1 MTGAGK
7 KLWGWYFFDWATQPY
22 STLMLTFVFGP
33 FFATIAAEV
42 YLGSGLNE
50 EAADAR
56 AQGLWSLCL
65 TVVGL
70 IVGFGAPIIGAVADV
85 TGRRLPWII
94 GFSALYVIG
103 SMSLWWTQPDGSN
116 MLWML
121 CAFGIGFIGA
131 EFALIFTNA
140 QLPNLG
146 PIKLI
151 GKISGTGF
159 AFGYVGGL
167 LSLVIM
173 LALFLEQ
180 PSGKT
185 LLGVDPVF
193 GLDATQREGTRFVGP
208 LTAVWFLIFMI
219 PYFRS
224 VRDTPKEV
232 ANGQVQLALATLVQT
247 LKELRH
253 KGSLSAYLGSSMFY
267 RDALNGLY
275 GFGGTYAVLVLN
287 WELTAL
293 GIFGIASIIT
303 AALFCWVGAKIDDY
317 TGPKALII
325 ISNWCLIAVCIT
337 LVFMTRNQIF
347 GIPLPEG
354 SNLPDILFWCCGIV
368 IGGMGGILQSAS
380 RTMMVRHTDPER
392 ATQSFG
398 LYGLSGR
405 ATAFMAPA
413 LIALV
418 TTLSGSATIG
428 VSPLIFLFLIGLFL
442 LRWVQ
447 PKGDQGVYDQ
457 C

>member
-185 LLGVDPVF
+185 LLGVDPAF
-193 GLDATQREGTRFVGP
+193 GLDATPRGHAFCRPTD
-208 LTAVWFLIFMI
+208 
-219 PYFRS
+219 RS
-224 VRDTPKEV
+224 
-232 ANGQVQLALATLVQT
+232 
-247 LKELRH
+247 
-253 KGSLSAYLGSSMFY
+253 
-267 RDALNGLY
+267 
-275 GFGGTYAVLVLN
+275 LVLDFYD
-287 WELTAL
+287 T
-293 GIFGIASIIT
+293 
-303 AALFCWVGAKIDDY
+303 LFPVGA
-317 TGPKALII
+317 
-325 ISNWCLIAVCIT
+325 
-337 LVFMTRNQIF
+337 
-347 GIPLPEG
+347 
-354 SNLPDILFWCCGIV
+354 
-368 IGGMGGILQSAS
+368 
-380 RTMMVRHTDPER
+380 
-392 ATQSFG
+392 
-398 LYGLSGR
+398 
-405 ATAFMAPA
+405 
-413 LIALV
+413 
-418 TTLSGSATIG
+418 
-428 VSPLIFLFLIGLFL
+428 
-442 LRWVQ
+442 
-447 PKGDQGVYDQ
+447 
-457 C
+457 

>member
-1 MTGAGK
+1 
-7 KLWGWYFFDWATQPY
+7 
-22 STLMLTFVFGP
+22 
-33 FFATIAAEV
+33 
-42 YLGSGLNE
+42 
-50 EAADAR
+50 
-56 AQGLWSLCL
+56 
-65 TVVGL
+65 
-70 IVGFGAPIIGAVADV
+70 
-85 TGRRLPWII
+85 
-94 GFSALYVIG
+94 
-103 SMSLWWTQPDGSN
+103 

-293 GIFGIASIIT
+293 GVLASPV
-303 AALFCWVGAKIDDY
+303 LSPRPFFVGLA
-317 TGPKALII
+317 PK
-325 ISNWCLIAVCIT
+325 
-337 LVFMTRNQIF
+337 
-347 GIPLPEG
+347 
-354 SNLPDILFWCCGIV
+354 
-368 IGGMGGILQSAS
+368 
-380 RTMMVRHTDPER
+380 
-392 ATQSFG
+392 
-398 LYGLSGR
+398 
-405 ATAFMAPA
+405 
-413 LIALV
+413 
-418 TTLSGSATIG
+418 
-428 VSPLIFLFLIGLFL
+428 
-442 LRWVQ
+442 
-447 PKGDQGVYDQ
+447 
-457 C
+457 

>member
-1 MTGAGK
+1 
-7 KLWGWYFFDWATQPY
+7 
-22 STLMLTFVFGP
+22 
-33 FFATIAAEV
+33 
-42 YLGSGLNE
+42 
-50 EAADAR
+50 
-56 AQGLWSLCL
+56 
-65 TVVGL
+65 
-70 IVGFGAPIIGAVADV
+70 
-85 TGRRLPWII
+85 
-94 GFSALYVIG
+94 
-103 SMSLWWTQPDGSN
+103 

-193 GLDATQREGTRFVGP
+193 GMDATQHEGTRFVGP

-275 GFGGTYAVLVLN
+275 GFGGTYAVLVLK

-303 AALFCWVGAKIDDY
+303 TALFCWVGAK
-317 TGPKALII
+317 
-325 ISNWCLIAVCIT
+325 
-337 LVFMTRNQIF
+337 
-347 GIPLPEG
+347 
-354 SNLPDILFWCCGIV
+354 
-368 IGGMGGILQSAS
+368 
-380 RTMMVRHTDPER
+380 
-392 ATQSFG
+392 
-398 LYGLSGR
+398 
-405 ATAFMAPA
+405 
-413 LIALV
+413 
-418 TTLSGSATIG
+418 
-428 VSPLIFLFLIGLFL
+428 
-442 LRWVQ
+442 
-447 PKGDQGVYDQ
+447 
-457 C
+457 

>member
-1 MTGAGK
+1 M
-7 KLWGWYFFDWATQPY
+7 
-22 STLMLTFVFGP
+22 
-33 FFATIAAEV
+33 
-42 YLGSGLNE
+42 
-50 EAADAR
+50 
-56 AQGLWSLCL
+56 
-65 TVVGL
+65 
-70 IVGFGAPIIGAVADV
+70 
-85 TGRRLPWII
+85 
-94 GFSALYVIG
+94 
-103 SMSLWWTQPDGSN
+103 
-116 MLWML
+116 
-121 CAFGIGFIGA
+121 
-131 EFALIFTNA
+131 
-140 QLPNLG
+140 
-146 PIKLI
+146 
-151 GKISGTGF
+151 
-159 AFGYVGGL
+159 
-167 LSLVIM
+167 
-173 LALFLEQ
+173 
-180 PSGKT
+180 
-185 LLGVDPVF
+185 
-193 GLDATQREGTRFVGP
+193 
-208 LTAVWFLIFMI
+208 
-219 PYFRS
+219 
-224 VRDTPKEV
+224 RDTPKKV

-303 AALFCWVGAKIDDY
+303 AALFCWVGAKIDGY
-317 TGPKALII
+317 TGPKVLII

-354 SNLPDILFWCCGIV
+354 LNLPDILFWCCGIV

-413 LIALV
+413 LISLV

>member
-1 MTGAGK
+1 MMGAGK

-85 TGRRLPWII
+85 TGRRLPWTI
-94 GFSALYVIG
+94 GLSALYVIG

-167 LSLVIM
+167 LFLVIM

-275 GFGGTYAVLVLN
+275 GFGGAYAVLVLN

-293 GIFGIASIIT
+293 GFFGIASIIA